1 MYTRIFTA
9 EPDMIEYRN
18 VSKRYGSNI
27 GVANISLRIEDGEF
41 VFLVGPSGAGKSTF
55 VKLLLKMIDADKG
68 HIIYRGYDVTRLPP
82 RLVPRHRRSMGI
94 VFQDFSLLPKKT
106 VFENVAFAM
115 EIVQRPRR
123 TINRQVPQ
131 ILDLVGIASEAR
143 KYPNELSIGEQQ
155 RVAIARAI
163 ANNPNLVIADE
174 PTGNLDP
181 DTGWEIMRLLEQIN
195 RRGKTVIM
203 VTHSREIVNAM
214 NKRVI
219 AIKDGRIVRDEQG
232 GLYHPE
238 YDDEPDD
245 HGGGPRGRVF

>member
-1 MYTRIFTA
+1 
-9 EPDMIEYRN
+9 MIEYRN
-18 VSKRYGSNI
+18 VSKRYGKNI
-27 GVANISLRIEDGEF
+27 GVADISLRIDDGEF

-55 VKLLLKMIDADKG
+55 VKLLLKMIDAEKG
-68 HIIYRGYDVTRLPP
+68 RILYNGYDVTRLTP
-82 RLVPRHRRSMGI
+82 RKVPEHRRSMGI

-123 TINRQVPQ
+123 AILRQVPQ
-131 ILDLVGIASEAR
+131 ILELVGISAEAN
-143 KYPNELSIGEQQ
+143 KYPTEISIGEQQ

-163 ANNPNLVIADE
+163 MNNPRVLIADE

-195 RRGKTVIM
+195 RRGTTVLM

-219 AIKDGRIVRDEQG
+219 AIKDGRLVRDEVG
-232 GLYHPE
+232 GFYHPE
-238 YDDEPDD
+238 EYDDLSPSNREGALPL
-245 HGGGPRGRVF
+245 

>member
-1 MYTRIFTA
+1 
-9 EPDMIEYRN
+9 MIEFSN
-18 VSKRYGSNI
+18 VSKKYGSNI

-68 HIIYRGYDVTRLPP
+68 HIFYRGYDVTKLTP
-82 RLVPRHRRSMGI
+82 RLVPKHRRSMGI

-123 TINRQVPQ
+123 TIMRQVPQ
-131 ILDLVGIASEAR
+131 VLELVGLSAEAR
-143 KYPNELSIGEQQ
+143 KFPTELSIGEQQ

-163 ANNPNLVIADE
+163 MNNPDVLIADE

-181 DTGWEIMRLLEQIN
+181 DTGWEIMRLLEHIN
-195 RRGKTVIM
+195 RRGTTVIM

-214 NKRVI
+214 NKRVV
-219 AIKDGRIVRDEQG
+219 AINHGHLVRDERG
-232 GLYHPE
+232 GFYHPE
-238 YDDEPDD
+238 YDDEIAD
-245 HGGGPRGRVF
+245 HPEDTYLP